1 MGDLYDTYVG
11 HASEDKDEIVRPLVD
26 RLRKL
31 GIKAWYDES
40 NIGSGD
46 IPLKKMD
53 EGLKNS
59 TSGLLIISHS
69 FLNKKYTMEE
79 LYALLDAAVEKGKP
93 IFLVLHKMTKEELRE
108 HSPLLATRHFFH
120 SDEGVDKI
128 AEKLCERIKMIYD
141 IKPNRKKQILSS
153 MSNNEEYIFFAKW
166 NLTEELDQFHYNE
179 GIDIDSHGYIYA
191 ADEGGFVYKI
201 SPDGTLIKKWGGKG
215 KEDGKFEN
223 AYALAIDSMDK
234 ILVSDSNGRIQKF
247 DAEGKFISKWGS
259 SGSGN
264 GQFCAPYGIAIDK
277 FGNIFI
283 SEEINHRIQKFNF
296 EGKLLAKW
304 GREGSANGDFQH
316 PIGIATDDTGNVY
329 VADYLNHRIQVFDNN
344 GKFIAKWGSL
354 GKQDGQFD
362 HPHGITLDSANMVY
376 VSDSINNRI
385 QKFTQQ
391 GIFITAWGS
400 HGNNDGELNIPRDM
414 VVDKEGS
421 VYVSDGSN
429 HRIQIFIPKSN
440 TKKSKEAEEIQV
452 RFYTEKLSDP
462 NLAVAE
468 SSWLGLERL
477 AESKTI
483 WKYDRVWNALN
494 REILAPFPGKFANNA
509 LDLLKNILTIA
520 ARISG
525 RENEIYTKSNG
536 LYINKLNE
544 ILESSSATWQYQKS
558 RAKSVADLIT
568 DEDERS
574 HIFWNA
580 WKRCAIEVDDDS
592 QFAKYTGYFIN
603 DIINSPAEF
612 KKSIEG
618 ELFELIGSSKSGI
631 SERAKVLYSLL

>member
-26 RLRKL
+26 RLGKL

-59 TSGLLIISHS
+59 NSGLLIISHS
-69 FLNKKYTMEE
+69 FFNKKYTMEE

-93 IFLVLHKMTKEELRE
+93 IFLVLHEMTKEELRE

-120 SDEGVDKI
+120 SDEGINKI
-128 AEKLCERIKMIYD
+128 AEKLCERIKMIHD
-141 IKPNRKKQILSS
+141 IKTERKAQILSS
-153 MSNNEEYIFFAKW
+153 VSNHEEYIFFAKW
-166 NLTEELDQFHYNE
+166 DLAYKSDRFHYNE
-179 GIDIDSHGYIYA
+179 GIDIDSHGCVYT
-191 ADEGGFVYKI
+191 ADEGGFVYKFN
-201 SPDGTLIKKWGGKG
+201 PDGTLIKKWGGKG
-215 KEDGKFEN
+215 KDDGKFET
-223 AYALAIDSMDK
+223 AYALAIDASDK
-234 ILVSDSNGRIQKF
+234 IIVSDSNGRIQKF
-247 DAEGKFISKWGS
+247 DTGGKFISKFGS
-259 SGSGN
+259 AGSGD
-264 GQFCAPYGIAIDK
+264 GQFGAPFGIAIDK
-277 FGNIFI
+277 FGSIFI
-283 SEEINHRIQKFNF
+283 SDETNHRIQKFDF
-296 EGKLLAKW
+296 EGKLITKW
-304 GREGSANGDFQH
+304 GREGNANGDFQH

-329 VADYLNHRIQVFDNN
+329 VADNLNHRIQVFDNN
-344 GKFIAKWGSL
+344 GRFLAKWGSL
-354 GKQDGQFD
+354 GRQNGQFD

-376 VSDSINNRI
+376 VSDSVNNRI
-385 QKFTQQ
+385 QKFTQN
-391 GIFITAWGS
+391 GIFITSWGS

-440 TKKSKEAEEIQV
+440 SKKSKEAEEIQV
-452 RFYTEKLSDP
+452 RFYTERILDP
-462 NLAVAE
+462 NLGVAE

-477 AESKTI
+477 AEIKTI
-483 WKYDRVWNALN
+483 WKYEQVWSAIN
-494 REILAPFPGKFANNA
+494 REILVPTPGNFANNA

-525 RENEIYTKSNG
+525 RKNEICVKSKS
-536 LYINKLNE
+536 LYINKLSE
-544 ILESSSATWQYQKS
+544 ILQSSSATWQYQKS
-558 RAKSVADLIT
+558 RAKPIVDLIT

-574 HIFWNA
+574 RIFWDA
-580 WKRCAIEVDDDS
+580 WKRCTVEVDNDS

-603 DIINSPAEF
+603 DIINSSTEF

-618 ELFELIGSSKSGI
+618 EIFELIGSSKSRI
-631 SERAKVLYSLL
+631 SERARVLYSLL